1 MLCTYRTNERVLQ
14 LLFCFHKNIEEVKKL
29 KEHPANVDGKV
40 VEMLDFEEAEAEKL
54 ELVKRH
60 MGLKQN
66 REVIKALICEKC
78 DDIKL
83 TEEKQRKRQV
93 EEAKAME
100 YLEKGEYKCP
110 M

>member
-1 MLCTYRTNERVLQ
+1 LDT
-14 LLFCFHKNIEEVKKL
+14 KEVKKL
-29 KEHPANVDGKV
+29 KKEYPANVGRKI
-40 VEMLDFEEAEAEKL
+40 VEMIEFEEAEAEKL

-78 DDIKL
+78 DEIKL
-83 TEEKQRKRQV
+83 LEEEQSKRQM

-100 YLEKGEYKCP
+100 CLEKGEYKCP